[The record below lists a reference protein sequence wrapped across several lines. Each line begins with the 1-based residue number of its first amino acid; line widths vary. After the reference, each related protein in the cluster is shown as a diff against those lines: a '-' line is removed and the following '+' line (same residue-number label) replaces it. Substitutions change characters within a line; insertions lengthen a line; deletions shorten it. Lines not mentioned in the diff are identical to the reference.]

1 MGSYIGKADHT
12 YSLIMRLHH
21 NVVKTAVRT
30 ISLAYS
36 RITFAHIASKL
47 LLDSPEDAEFIVA
60 KVSSCSPCAL
70 VHTGVT
76 VIHSNVLITSI
87 TTCSTYGKQDVVT
100 YFLER
105 KHTCDDCNQGCSSD
119 IKKIQ

>member
-60 KVSSCSPCAL
+60 KVSRNKKSDPKLSIRGGWIFSNDR
-70 VHTGVT
+70 GVDT
-76 VIHSNVLITSI
+76 
-87 TTCSTYGKQDVVT
+87 
-100 YFLER
+100 ER
-105 KHTCDDCNQGCSSD
+105 KESPPPPVLTLCLLLLVMVFSP
-119 IKKIQ
+119 

>member
-1 MGSYIGKADHT
+1 
-12 YSLIMRLHH
+12 MRLHH

-60 KVSSCSPCAL
+60 KVSRNKKSDPKLSIRGGWIFSNDRGVDTEWKESPPSSLPFACFCL
-70 VHTGVT
+70 
-76 VIHSNVLITSI
+76 SWS
-87 TTCSTYGKQDVVT
+87 
-100 YFLER
+100 FLLEVWL
-105 KHTCDDCNQGCSSD
+105 
-119 IKKIQ
+119 